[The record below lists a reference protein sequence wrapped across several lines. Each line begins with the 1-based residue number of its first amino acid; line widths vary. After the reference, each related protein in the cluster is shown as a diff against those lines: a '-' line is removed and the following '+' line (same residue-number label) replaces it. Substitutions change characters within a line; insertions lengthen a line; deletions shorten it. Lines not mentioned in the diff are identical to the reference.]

1 MRRPRATASDVTVT
15 LDEAFVQT
23 TVTLPITV
31 TANGGAMEADYSGIP
46 ENLVFAPGDTAKT
59 FTVTVDD
66 DDVDDDGESLT
77 LSFAEPHIRSGGTN
91 ETATITLTD
100 NDDPQVTVSF
110 GAGTYTVSEGGT
122 QFVTVELSADP
133 ERTVV
138 IPLVATGQEGAD
150 AADYTVP
157 TGVTFDS
164 GEMSKTIT
172 FSATHD
178 TVDDDDESV
187 KLSFGAMPD
196 PRVNPGATDEATIT
210 ITDDD
215 DPFVEV
221 QFAQN
226 SYTVPEGGT
235 QAVTVTLS
243 ADPERTVDIPLVAT
257 AQGGADITD
266 YSVPLIVTFSMGQT
280 YASVTFTAT
289 HDTVDDD
296 NESVRLAIGA
306 ILPARVSRGATN
318 ETTVSIADDDDPHVT
333 VMFAQAGYRV
343 VEGETVAVR
352 VTLSADPERTVTIPL
367 VATGQVGA
375 TTDDYSG
382 VPEDLTINA
391 GETSKTFEFMAT
403 ADETSD
409 TGESVKISFGTSLP
423 SRVTEGTPNE
433 ATVTIKQVSTQF
445 SLDCAGTATAWCADV
460 GFSDQTAENWGR
472 ANLRYGRGL
481 DPEASLSDDEFRF
494 RGVDYTVLRHG
505 IAAGD
510 SPDHAKCMEQVAAG
524 LLEFPNSHQLGS
536 QLAGGSGGGALPG
549 LGPAPGRAG
558 TPVQGRLCV

>member
-1 MRRPRATASDVTVT
+1 M
-15 LDEAFVQT
+15 
-23 TVTLPITV
+23 
-31 TANGGAMEADYSGIP
+31 
-46 ENLVFAPGDTAKT
+46 
-59 FTVTVDD
+59 TVDD

-122 QFVTVELSADP
+122 QSVTVELSADP

-138 IPLVATGQEGAD
+138 IPLTTMNQGGVEDG
-150 AADYTVP
+150 DYSGVP
-157 TGVTFDS
+157 NEVTFNS
-164 GEMSKTIT
+164 GQTSMSFT
-172 FSATHD
+172 FTATQD
-178 TVDDDDESV
+178 DVDDDDESV
-187 KLSFGAMPD
+187 RLSFGAMPD
-196 PRVNPGATDEATIT
+196 ARVTPGATDEATIT

-266 YSVPLIVTFSMGQT
+266 YSVPLGVIFNSGELSKTITFS
-280 YASVTFTAT
+280 AT

-318 ETTVSIADDDDPHVT
+318 ETTVSITDDDDPHVT

-343 VEGETVAVR
+343 VEGNTVAVR
-352 VTLSADPERTVTIPL
+352 VTLNADPERTVVIPL

-382 VPEDLTINA
+382 VP
-391 GETSKTFEFMAT
+391 G
-403 ADETSD
+403 
-409 TGESVKISFGTSLP
+409 
-423 SRVTEGTPNE
+423 
-433 ATVTIKQVSTQF
+433 
-445 SLDCAGTATAWCADV
+445 
-460 GFSDQTAENWGR
+460 
-472 ANLRYGRGL
+472 
-481 DPEASLSDDEFRF
+481 
-494 RGVDYTVLRHG
+494 
-505 IAAGD
+505 
-510 SPDHAKCMEQVAAG
+510 
-524 LLEFPNSHQLGS
+524 
-536 QLAGGSGGGALPG
+536 
-549 LGPAPGRAG
+549 
-558 TPVQGRLCV
+558 

>member
-1 MRRPRATASDVTVT
+1 MTR
-15 LDEAFVQT
+15 
-23 TVTLPITV
+23 
-31 TANGGAMEADYSGIP
+31 
-46 ENLVFAPGDTAKT
+46 
-59 FTVTVDD
+59 
-66 DDVDDDGESLT
+66 
-77 LSFAEPHIRSGGTN
+77 
-91 ETATITLTD
+91 
-100 NDDPQVTVSF
+100 
-110 GAGTYTVSEGGT
+110 
-122 QFVTVELSADP
+122 
-133 ERTVV
+133 
-138 IPLVATGQEGAD
+138 
-150 AADYTVP
+150 
-157 TGVTFDS
+157 
-164 GEMSKTIT
+164 
-172 FSATHD
+172 
-178 TVDDDDESV
+178 VDDDDERVLLAIGTPLPSRV
-187 KLSFGAMPD
+187 TQGAP
-196 PRVNPGATDEATIT
+196 NEATVT

-266 YSVPLIVTFSMGQT
+266 YSVPLGVIFNSGELSKTITFS
-280 YASVTFTAT
+280 AT

-343 VEGETVAVR
+343 VEGDTVAVR

-382 VPEDLTINA
+382 VPDNLTIKA

-423 SRVTEGTPNE
+423 SRVTEGTPDE

-472 ANLRYGRGL
+472 AYLRYGRGL
-481 DPEASLSDDEFRF
+481 DPPATLSDDVFRF
-494 RGVDYTVLRHG
+494 RDVGLHRLEHG

-510 SPDHAKCMEQVAAG
+510 STRSCQMHG
-524 LLEFPNSHQLGS
+524 
-536 QLAGGSGGGALPG
+536 AGGS
-549 LGPAPGRAG
+549 RA
-558 TPVQGRLCV
+558 TRTSE